1 MDQDGEIAGGD
12 LRRTQRATL
21 LVSIVTNFVNPFA
34 GTALTVAV
42 PVIGSEFHSS
52 ATALSWIVSAYMF
65 CTVSLS
71 VPFGRIADIRGRR
84 RVLVTGIVVFAA
96 MTYLATLAHS
106 MAAFIAFRVLM
117 GIGSAMIFATNI
129 PILISVYPV
138 RMRGK
143 VLGVSVAAVYIGLA
157 CGPVIG
163 GIVTQTYGWRTV
175 LVLISVVAFA
185 AFLVAFIWLPKEPG
199 AGEGGESSVGAGGGA
214 AGAGDKKKLSPGS
227 IALYIASMLLFMYGF
242 TTFAQDALSYFIL
255 AAGIVVFVFYVR
267 HESRTGAPIVEM
279 RVFRGNLN
287 FLLSN
292 LAALFNYAATFAV
305 GYLLS
310 LYLQLV
316 RGWSADQTGIILICQ
331 PLVQTVVSPFAGR
344 LSDRKSPYMLASF
357 GMGCCAAALL
367 SFILVGGDTPVWRIV
382 AGLAVVGFG
391 FGVFSSPNANAI
403 MSSVE
408 PRDFGVASSIQS
420 TARSLGQVIGMALI
434 TISTNFIIGKTPI
447 DETPKESIVRTTHV
461 SFIVFAALCAVGVFI
476 SLNQKRD

>member
-1 MDQDGEIAGGD
+1 MQEENSREMQKA
-12 LRRTQRATL
+12 QRATL

-42 PVIGSEFHSS
+42 PIIGSEFHSS
-52 ATALSWIVSAYMF
+52 ATTLSWIVSAYMF

-84 RVLVTGIVVFAA
+84 RVLVTGILLFAV
-96 MTYLATLAHS
+96 MTYLATLAQS
-106 MAAFIAFRVLM
+106 MAVFIAFRVLM

-129 PILISVYPV
+129 PILIDVYPA

-143 VLGVSVAAVYIGLA
+143 VLGISVAAVYIGLA

-163 GIVTQTYGWRTV
+163 GIVTHAFGWRTV
-175 LVLISVVAFA
+175 LVLISVIALC
-185 AFLVAFIWLPKEPG
+185 AFLVAFVWLPKE
-199 AGEGGESSVGAGGGA
+199 AGRATGA
-214 AGAGDKKKLSPGS
+214 ATSSSGARKKMGPAS

-242 TTFAQDALSYFIL
+242 TTFAQNVISYFIL
-255 AAGIVVFVFYVR
+255 TAGIAVFFFYLR
-267 HESRTGAPIVEM
+267 HESSADTPIVEV
-279 RVFRGNLN
+279 RVFRNNLN

-316 RGWSADQTGIILICQ
+316 KGWSPDQTGFILICQ
-331 PLVQTVVSPFAGR
+331 PLVQTIVSPFAGR

-357 GMGCCAAALL
+357 GMGCCAVALL
-367 SFILVGGDTPVWRIV
+367 SFILVGSDTPLWHIV
-382 AGLAVVGFG
+382 VGLAVVGFG
-391 FGVFSSPNANAI
+391 FGVFSSPNVNAI

-420 TARSLGQVIGMALI
+420 TARSLEQVIGMALI
-434 TISTNFIIGKTPI
+434 TISTNFIIGDMPI
-447 DETPKESIVRTTHV
+447 DETPKELIVRTMHV
-461 SFIVFAALCAVGVFI
+461 SFIVFALLCVVGIFI
-476 SLNQKRD
+476 SLNRKQTPPVEGRR